1 MPSLLGV
8 SNGVRNPV
16 AHFICLSGVT
26 VPQREL
32 PLLARLDGPS
42 TVHPDMVSHCKTYR
56 ESVRMC
62 WQMRRVRNMTQ
73 RQLACEAGLRPQLV
87 TDYLNQDDHPTRRDL
102 PGQLIAAF
110 ESVVGNTCVS
120 QWIAAQ
126 SRLTVLEEMQAV
138 RSAA

>member
-1 MPSLLGV
+1 M
-8 SNGVRNPV
+8 
-16 AHFICLSGVT
+16 
-26 VPQREL
+26 PQREL
-32 PLLARLDGPS
+32 PLLARLNGPS
-42 TVHPDMVSHCKTYR
+42 VVHPEMVAHCKTYR
-56 ESVRMC
+56 DAVRMA

-110 ESVVGNTCVS
+110 ESVVGNTCVR

-126 SRLTVLEEMQAV
+126 SRLTVLEEMQAA
-138 RSAA
+138 RAAA

>member
-1 MPSLLGV
+1 M
-8 SNGVRNPV
+8 
-16 AHFICLSGVT
+16 
-26 VPQREL
+26 PQREL

-42 TVHPDMVSHCKTYR
+42 VVHPEMVAHCKTYR
-56 ESVRMC
+56 DAVRMA

-126 SRLTVLEEMQAV
+126 SHLTVLEEMQAA
-138 RSAA
+138 RAAA